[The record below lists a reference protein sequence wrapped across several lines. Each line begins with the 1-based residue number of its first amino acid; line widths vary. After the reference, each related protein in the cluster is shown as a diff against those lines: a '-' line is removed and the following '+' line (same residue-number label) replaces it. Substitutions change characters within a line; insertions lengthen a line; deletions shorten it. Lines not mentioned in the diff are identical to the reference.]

1 MSTQHPILLVLA
13 SVSFG
18 LLGCGTS
25 AAPADGGAVDS
36 GAADAVDVPVA
47 PTDVPTADAGSALV
61 LTATLSGRQA
71 VPPAY
76 TTAATGTVTFT
87 LSPDRT
93 LLSYMVTH
101 TILLPLST
109 QLHLGLAG
117 EAGAMMLPLTNSGG
131 LTIGTSGLTPEQ
143 ARAIVEGRT
152 YVNITS
158 SSFPSGELRGQVVQP
173 GEAVYTARLSA
184 DQENPPNAVESS
196 GVAEF
201 LVDPTANRL
210 RFVVHTA
217 GMAMPPTGAHIHT
230 GAAGINGPVLID
242 LAEGGSSLANDFLGT
257 RPITAATVADLE
269 AGRWYVNTHSAA
281 IPAGEIRG
289 QILRPGERLY
299 LARMTGAE
307 EVPPVVTT
315 ATGTLGVI
323 VGADRDRVSYEGAVT
338 GVTPTAAHLHAGA
351 VGMSGDV
358 VTPLTIAGNTLRGT
372 ATLTA
377 TGDAGVPLLT
387 GLSAGTIYA
396 NVHSMTNAGGEIRGQ
411 LRPAPAPAPTP

>member
-1 MSTQHPILLVLA
+1 MRIQQPILRVLA

-25 AAPADGGAVDS
+25 ASPADGGAIDS
-36 GAADAVDVPVA
+36 GAADVIDVPVA
-47 PTDVPTADAGSALV
+47 PTDVPRVDAGSALL

-117 EAGAMMLPLTNSGG
+117 EAGTMLLPMTNSGG
-131 LTIGTSGLTPEQ
+131 LTIGTTGLTSEQ

-158 SSFPSGELRGQVVQP
+158 SSFPMGELRGQIVQP

-184 DQENPPNAVESS
+184 DQENPPNTLESS

-201 LVDPTANRL
+201 LVDPTARRM
-210 RFVVHTA
+210 RFVVHTR
-217 GMAMPPTGAHIHT
+217 GMTVPPTGAHIHT
-230 GAAGINGPVLID
+230 GAAGTNGAVLID
-242 LAEGGSSLANDFLGT
+242 LAEGGSSLATDFLGT
-257 RPITAATVADLE
+257 RPITAETVADLE

-281 IPAGEIRG
+281 MPAGEIRG
-289 QILRPGERLY
+289 QILRPGERLF
-299 LARMTGAE
+299 LARMTGAQ
-307 EVPPVVTT
+307 EVPPVVTM
-315 ATGTLGVI
+315 ATGALGVI
-323 VGADRDRVSYEGAVT
+323 VGADRDRITYEGAVT
-338 GVTPTAAHLHAGA
+338 GMTPTSAHLHAGG
-351 VGMSGDV
+351 VGVIGDV
-358 VTPLTIAGNTLRGT
+358 VAPLMMVGGALRGT

-387 GLSAGTIYA
+387 GLTAGTVYA
-396 NVHSMTNAGGEIRGQ
+396 NVHSMTYTAGEIRGQ
-411 LRPAPAPAPTP
+411 LQSAPAPTSTP